1 MRLSIKAKQVLGVT
15 TTVGTVVVALSLY
28 HLSQLARLSL
38 QESQARAQ
46 MLSSAIYQRA
56 QTVVRRTTD
65 PYAALRQDDGL
76 KDMLQASIYS
86 PDVTDAAI
94 VAPDGIIVAHL
105 DPSRIGQPLPD
116 RQPIEDLLRLNGLQ
130 QMWVIFTDPGRSL
143 EVRSA
148 LAREDGP
155 EFGTIRVGIST
166 LLVRR
171 ILEDGLKSPLQ
182 FVLGALLIATVVAM
196 LLAQLLLR
204 PIHVLRSGLSRLQR
218 GETGV
223 TLDLPKDEFG
233 DLGTFFNAVSA
244 KLSADRSELAGQKAS
259 LESVVERLED
269 AVAIFNDRGEMLF
282 ANPAMHALLAR
293 TDDAGPPAA
302 AGALQPWREL
312 VKRTIATCQSYGP
325 QSVMLPESKVRGE
338 AGGQAEWLLMTH
350 AIQDVDRR
358 LIGVMLVA
366 RNLEYLT
373 QVQST
378 LQYSRKL
385 TALGRLSAGVAHEVK
400 NPLNAMMIHLELL
413 RQKLSGRPALVGA
426 ARSEPA
432 RVPASVVASPS
443 IDVAAALDHVSII
456 AGEIKRLDQVL
467 QGFLKFTRPEDLRLQ
482 PVQVVSLLQEVA
494 DVVDAEARKTQVRLV
509 VQCPPGVPP
518 INGDPGMLRQALLN
532 LALNACQAM
541 PSGGEL
547 RFRCRGV
554 SGRRVELNV
563 EDTGVGIRP
572 EHLGRIFDLYFTT
585 REKGSGIGLS
595 MVYRTVQLHD
605 GEIEVQS
612 TPGVGTSFRLLLPSG

>member
-1 MRLSIKAKQVLGVT
+1 MRLSIKTKQVLGVT

-46 MLSSAIYQRA
+46 MLSNAIYQRA
-56 QTVVRRTTD
+56 QAVVRQTGD
-65 PYAALRQDDGL
+65 PYVALREDDGL
-76 KDMLQASIYS
+76 SDMLRASIYS

-94 VAPDGIIVAHL
+94 VTPDGIIVAHL
-105 DPSRIGQPLPD
+105 DPSRIGKPLPN
-116 RQPIEDLLRLNGLQ
+116 RQSIEELLRLNGLRQ
-130 QMWVIFTDPGRSL
+130 LWIIFRDPGKTV

-148 LAREDGP
+148 LAEESGR
-155 EFGTIRVGIST
+155 EFGAIRIGIST
-166 LLVRR
+166 LLVRGM
-171 ILEDGLKSPLQ
+171 LEEGLRSPLQ
-182 FVLGALLIATVVAM
+182 FVLVALLIATAVAM

-223 TLDLPKDEFG
+223 TLDLPQDEFG

-244 KLSADRSELAGQKAS
+244 KLTADRSELAGQKAN
-259 LESVVERLED
+259 LESVVDRLED
-269 AVAIFNDRGEMLF
+269 AVAIFNGRGEMLF
-282 ANPAMHALLAR
+282 ANPAMRGLVP
-293 TDDAGPPAA
+293 GPGRSE
-302 AGALQPWREL
+302 AGAQERIPQPWREL
-312 VKRTIATCQSYGP
+312 VQRTVATCQSYGP
-325 QSVMLPESKVRGE
+325 LSVTLPETSGDERDKRQV
-338 AGGQAEWLLMTH
+338 EWLLMTH
-350 AIQDVDRR
+350 AIQDLDQR
-358 LIGVMLVA
+358 LMGVMLVA

-413 RQKLSGRPALVGA
+413 RQKLAGRPALVGA
-426 ARSEPA
+426 VLSETSIMPA
-432 RVPASVVASPS
+432 ALVSSPS

-456 AGEIKRLDQVL
+456 AAEIKRLDQVL

-482 PVQVVSLLQEVA
+482 PVHVPSLLQEVA
-494 DVVDAEARKTQVRLV
+494 DVVEAEARKTQVRLV
-509 VQCPPGVPP
+509 VQCPHGVPA

-547 RFRCRGV
+547 RFRCRSV
-554 SGRRVELNV
+554 SGRRIELVV

-612 TPGVGTSFRLLLPSG
+612 TPGKGTSFRLLLPSA

>member
-1 MRLSIKAKQVLGVT
+1 MT
-15 TTVGTVVVALSLY
+15 TTVGTVVIALSLY
-28 HLSQLARLSL
+28 NLSQLARLSL

-46 MLSSAIYQRA
+46 MLSNAIYQRA
-56 QTVVRRTTD
+56 QAVVRRSAD
-65 PYAALRQDDGL
+65 PYMALRQDDGL
-76 KDMLQASIYS
+76 RDMLQASIYS

-94 VAPDGIIVAHL
+94 VAPDGVIVAHL
-105 DPSRIGQPLPD
+105 DPSRIGKRLPN
-116 RQPIEDLLRLNGLQ
+116 RQPIRDLLELNGLQ
-130 QMWVIFTDPGRSL
+130 QLWVIFTDPGRTV

-148 LAREDGP
+148 LAQEDGT
-155 EFGTIRVGIST
+155 EFGAIRVGIST
-166 LLVRR
+166 LLVRGM
-171 ILEDGLKSPLQ
+171 LEEGLKSPLQ
-182 FVLGALLIATVVAM
+182 FVLVALLIATAVAM
-196 LLAQLLLR
+196 LLAQLFLR

-244 KLSADRSELAGQKAS
+244 KLSADRSELAGQKAN

-269 AVAIFNDRGEMLF
+269 AVAIYSGRGEMLF
-282 ANPAMHALLAR
+282 ANPAMHAMLE
-293 TDDAGPPAA
+293 AGGEAAPADPA
-302 AGALQPWREL
+302 SPQPWREL
-312 VKRTIATCQSYGP
+312 VQRTIATRQSYGP
-325 QSVMLPESKVRGE
+325 LSITLPEPGPD
-338 AGGQAEWLLMTH
+338 GQGPGRPSEWLLMTH
-350 AIQDVDRR
+350 AIQDVDQQ

-366 RNLEYLT
+366 RNLEYLA

-413 RQKLSGRPALVGA
+413 RQKLAGRPALVGA
-426 ARSEPA
+426 ARSPTSIA
-432 RVPASVVASPS
+432 PASVVASPS

-482 PVQVVSLLQEVA
+482 PVHVPSLLQEVA
-494 DVVDAEARKTQVRLV
+494 DVVDAEARKTQVRLII
-509 VQCPPGVPP
+509 QCPSGVPP

-541 PSGGEL
+541 PAGGEL
-547 RFRCRGV
+547 RFRCRGL
-554 SGRRVELNV
+554 SARRVELIV

-572 EHLGRIFDLYFTT
+572 DHLSRIFDLYFTT

-605 GEIEVQS
+605 GDIEVQS
-612 TPGVGTSFRLLLPSG
+612 TPGVGTSFRLLLPAA

>member
-1 MRLSIKAKQVLGVT
+1 MRFSIKTKQVLGVT

-38 QESQARAQ
+38 KESEARAQ
-46 MLSSAIYQRA
+46 MLSNAIYQRA
-56 QTVVRRTTD
+56 QAVVRRTGD
-65 PYAALRQDDGL
+65 PYVALREDDGL

-94 VAPDGIIVAHL
+94 VTPDNVIVAHF
-105 DPSRIGQPLPD
+105 DPSRIGKPLPA
-116 RQPIEDLLRLNGLQ
+116 RQPIEGLLQLNGLRQ
-130 QMWVIFTDPGRSL
+130 LWVIFTDPGRTV

-148 LAREDGP
+148 LAEESGR
-155 EFGTIRVGIST
+155 EFGAIRVGIST

-182 FVLGALLIATVVAM
+182 FVLVALLIATAVAM

-244 KLSADRSELAGQKAS
+244 KLTADRSELAGQKAN
-259 LESVVERLED
+259 LESVVDRLED
-269 AVAIFNDRGEMLF
+269 AVAIFNGRGEMLF
-282 ANPAMHALLAR
+282 ANPAMRELIPG
-293 TDDAGPPAA
+293 DAGTPGTVP
-302 AGALQPWREL
+302 QSWREL
-312 VKRTIATCQSYGP
+312 VQRTIATCQSYGP
-325 QSVMLPESKVRGE
+325 LSVMLPEQGADGE
-338 AGGQAEWLLMTH
+338 SREVEWLLMTH
-350 AIQDVDRR
+350 AIQDVDQR
-358 LIGVMLVA
+358 LIGIMLVA

-413 RQKLSGRPALVGA
+413 RQKLAGRPALVGA
-426 ARSEPA
+426 VRSELSISPA
-432 RVPASVVASPS
+432 TVVAPPA
-443 IDVAAALDHVSII
+443 IDVSAALDHVAII
-456 AGEIKRLDQVL
+456 AAEIKRLDQVL

-482 PVQVVSLLQEVA
+482 PVHVPSLLQEVA
-494 DVVDAEARKTQVRLV
+494 DVVAAEARKTQVRLV
-509 VQCPPGVPP
+509 VQCPPGVPA

-554 SGRRVELNV
+554 SGRRVELVV

-572 EHLGRIFDLYFTT
+572 EHLRKIFDLYFTT

-612 TPGVGTSFRLLLPSG
+612 TPGVGTAFRLLVPSA

>member
-1 MRLSIKAKQVLGVT
+1 MRLSIKTKQVLGVT

-56 QTVVRRTTD
+56 QTVVRRTAD

-76 KDMLQASIYS
+76 RDMLQASIYS

-94 VAPDGIIVAHL
+94 VTPDGTIVAHL
-105 DPSRIGQPLPD
+105 DPGRIGQPLPD

-130 QMWVIFTDPGRSL
+130 QLWVIFTDPGRTV

-148 LAREDGP
+148 LAQEGGP
-155 EFGTIRVGIST
+155 QFGTIRVGIST

-171 ILEDGLKSPLQ
+171 ILEDGLKSPVQ
-182 FVLGALLIATVVAM
+182 FVLVALLIATAVAM

-269 AVAIFNDRGEMLF
+269 AVAIYNDRGEMLF
-282 ANPAMHALLAR
+282 ANPAMHELLPK
-293 TDDAGPPAA
+293 DDQAGVG
-302 AGALQPWREL
+302 GASSTQPWREL
-312 VKRTIATCQSYGP
+312 IQRTIATCQSYGQ
-325 QSVMLPESKVRGE
+325 QSIVLP
-338 AGGQAEWLLMTH
+338 GGTEPGGDSQAEWLLMTH

-366 RNLEYLT
+366 RNLEYLA

-413 RQKLSGRPALVGA
+413 RQKLSGRPAYAGA
-426 ARSEPA
+426 ARAEA
-432 RVPASVVASPS
+432 GLGPASVVASPS
-443 IDVAAALDHVSII
+443 IDVGAALDHVSII

-482 PVQVVSLLQEVA
+482 PVQVASLLQEVA
-494 DVVDAEARKTQVRLV
+494 DVVEAEARKTQVRLI

-554 SGRRVELNV
+554 SGRRVELTV

-612 TPGVGTSFRLLLPSG
+612 TPGVGASFRLLLPSS